1 MDESATADMD
11 IAREIVATANAADWL
26 LFMAELGPKPSAT
39 LDLKGNWLL
48 VCKHDLVATP
58 PKLNARGLRIAHEV
72 QRLRPQPAASFAINP
87 HLDADA
93 FKSAVEA
100 RLLELT
106 ARADPR
112 LEKVRRAG
120 LAAAANAHLE
130 AVLLLKRFHAE
141 GRIAAVAAE
150 GVVIDDA
157 FLIDVVLARLK
168 PPS

>member
-1 MDESATADMD
+1 MIDPNLDTA
-11 IAREIVATANAADWL
+11 
-26 LFMAELGPKPSAT
+26 
-39 LDLKGNWLL
+39 
-48 VCKHDLVATP
+48 
-58 PKLNARGLRIAHEV
+58 
-72 QRLRPQPAASFAINP
+72 
-87 HLDADA
+87 A
-93 FKSAVEA
+93 FKNAVEA

-141 GRIAAVAAE
+141 GRIAKAAAD
-150 GVVIDDA
+150 GVEINDD